1 MKDTQTNWIACF
13 HRLVIC
19 WDEICPLSLFY
30 IEQLLSHE
38 MWASPFISA
47 KDRRSKRFLYLLSE
61 LAGTVTKK
69 NQSGKLSDS
78 CSQGNCIYAKNKV
91 ESQCRKVI
99 KGYKRSSLSKWWK
112 KFHAVIVCAVWFET
126 APQISIPRGEPVISP
141 RHKIYFSKKSH
152 CYTEH
157 YHSLST
163 LRETSR
169 AKTPLYW
176 AKMTFKNIFWE
187 TVKWYCGPH
196 ID

>member
-1 MKDTQTNWIACF
+1 MKNTQTNWIACF

-112 KFHAVIVCAVWFET
+112 NSMLSLCVQCDLKQTLRYLFPEESRLYPPGTRFTSQRNHIVIQNTIIHYQHWGRLA
-126 APQISIPRGEPVISP
+126 EPKL
-141 RHKIYFSKKSH
+141 H
-152 CYTEH
+152 YTEQKWH
-157 YHSLST
+157 L
-163 LRETSR
+163 
-169 AKTPLYW
+169 K
-176 AKMTFKNIFWE
+176 IFSGKLLNDIVVL
-187 TVKWYCGPH
+187 T
-196 ID
+196 